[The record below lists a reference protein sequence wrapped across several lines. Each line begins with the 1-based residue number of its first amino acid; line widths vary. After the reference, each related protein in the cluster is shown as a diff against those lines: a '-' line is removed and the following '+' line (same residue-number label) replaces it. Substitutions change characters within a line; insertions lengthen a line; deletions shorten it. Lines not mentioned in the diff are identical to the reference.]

1 MTFSVIR
8 KTFSA
13 YNLSV
18 KNMLIKSSF
27 KTNIS
32 VKFSFLAVVALLTL
46 SETSVSV
53 FMSLISCFLHETG
66 HLISMFLFGV
76 KVKKIILYGAGIK
89 IVRGYSLKEKRK
101 EFFILISGC
110 LMNIIMFLLFF
121 FLKGESFKTFAVINL
136 VTAIF
141 NIIPIKSLDGG
152 AILLLLT
159 ENKPRTFPVI
169 NLITTVIT
177 PLLAVVFILV
187 FSRFRINPSLI
198 ISGIYF
204 FIFSLMENFS
214 AIHTKTKNNL

>member
-1 MTFSVIR
+1 
-8 KTFSA
+8 
-13 YNLSV
+13 
-18 KNMLIKSSF
+18 
-27 KTNIS
+27 
-32 VKFSFLAVVALLTL
+32 
-46 SETSVSV
+46 
-53 FMSLISCFLHETG
+53 
-66 HLISMFLFGV
+66 
-76 KVKKIILYGAGIK
+76 
-89 IVRGYSLKEKRK
+89 
-101 EFFILISGC
+101 
-110 LMNIIMFLLFF
+110 MNIIMFLLFF

-177 PLLAVVFILV
+177 PILAVVFILV
-187 FSRFRINPSLI
+187 FSRFKINPSLI

-214 AIHTKTKNNL
+214 AIHTKAKNNL